1 MKEETRHTIPR
12 GFIYHVSV
20 MANPNAA
27 ASRAKKPFAT
37 RWVDDEVVGGIG
49 KGVLVATAPTPPVT
63 GP

>member
-1 MKEETRHTIPR
+1 MPKV
-12 GFIYHVSV
+12 FIYHVSV

-37 RWVDDEVVGGIG
+37 RWVDDEVDKDGGIG